1 MQICVWNTDG
11 WEKQKTRFLQLPP
24 GRTPSAQ
31 SDTRVQFHQ
40 DQIQFLVVHE
50 TQLAI
55 FEATKLECLK
65 QVSLLSSMCYLIDF
79 NMFLLSHQ
87 YLELQWAPRDSSA
100 PISHATF
107 SCDSQLIYASFLD
120 ATVCVFN
127 ASNLRLRC
135 RINPPAYL
143 PASVR

>member
-79 NMFLLSHQ
+79 VMFLLSHINVWNYSGPHGILLHQ
-87 YLELQWAPRDSSA
+87 YRMQRFRV
-100 PISHATF
+100 T
-107 SCDSQLIYASFLD
+107 AS
-120 ATVCVFN
+120 
-127 ASNLRLRC
+127 
-135 RINPPAYL
+135 
-143 PASVR
+143 

>member
-1 MQICVWNTDG
+1 VWNTDG

-65 QVSLLSSMCYLIDF
+65 QVCLLSSMCYLIDF
-79 NMFLLSHQ
+79 IIFFIVSYMNIWIYSGLQGILLHRYRMQ
-87 YLELQWAPRDSSA
+87 HFR
-100 PISHATF
+100 AT
-107 SCDSQLIYASFLD
+107 AS
-120 ATVCVFN
+120 
-127 ASNLRLRC
+127 
-135 RINPPAYL
+135 
-143 PASVR
+143 